1 MNYNKNVRY
10 WMNELDDAK
19 RREQDFRKDG
29 ETILDLY
36 NAEHPDMNP
45 FNILFSNTETLS
57 PALYSQLPRPAVKER
72 FAEKDNKGFTK
83 VNPLNKAV
91 GEASNNMLSYL
102 IDTNIEGY
110 EKFHDA
116 IKEVVLDSLLP
127 GRGVTCIKF
136 DAKFNDEKIEWAS
149 IVADTK
155 KYNRFFHGFGTKWE
169 KVPWIAYEEYVD
181 EDEAEALFG
190 SDIAGKI
197 QYTVSE
203 EDEKNTKETEER
215 RQTACIYQIWDK
227 DSKTLKWISPAYT
240 DYLREDDDPLDITGF
255 FNTPKPLMLHRKSN
269 DLTPT
274 PLYKLYENQA
284 EELNRLTRSINKV
297 AKAIKVRGGY
307 DGNLGEMLE
316 RVLDGEDNEFVPV
329 ENLSALM
336 DGGIEKHI
344 WLMPLG
350 ELAGVLQQLYDARE
364 QCKQVIYEITG
375 ISDILRGQS
384 KASETLGAQKVKEAW
399 GTMRL
404 KNMQSDVQEYV
415 RDVLRVML
423 DVAVKNL
430 PQDMWIKVT
439 GLPYPTEEKKEKA
452 VELMNQLQPM
462 IQQAVM
468 ESQQNPQADKQL
480 KKYQKEAAELTEL
493 LTQPSWENIL
503 EVLKDDYIRSFKVDI
518 ETNSTLDVEATEDKK
533 NIAEAMNAMAQFM
546 NGLMPMVKEQILP
559 FGAAKSM
566 LLDITKRFR
575 FGPEVE
581 DEINAMTA
589 PEGPNAEQV
598 KEQQKKLMDEKKK
611 LKQEQEKF
619 QQEQVRVG
627 TELDK
632 RANKLQLDEM
642 TFQGEKKIF
651 METIK
656 LTKKF
661 DDAQKELKSKEEVSE
676 VKGLLEDHKRNV
688 QSMMDKQVDRMKE
701 TIESINA
708 PV

>member
-1 MNYNKNVRY
+1 MKYNSEVRY
-10 WMNELDDAK
+10 WMNELEDAK
-19 RREQDFRKDG
+19 RRDRDFHKNG
-29 ETILDLY
+29 EIIKDLY
-36 NAEHPDMNP
+36 DGVDPDKNP

-57 PALYSQLPRPAVKER
+57 PALYSQLPRPKVKER
-72 FAEKDNKGFTK
+72 FADKDTKGFTK

-91 GEASNNMLSYL
+91 TEASNNMLSYL

-116 IKEVVLDSLLP
+116 MKEVVLDSLLP

-136 DAKFNDEKIEWAS
+136 DAKLNDEKIEWAS

-155 KYNRFFHGFGTKWE
+155 KYNRFLHGFGTKWE
-169 KVPWIAYEEYVD
+169 KVPWIAYEEYID
-181 EDEAEALFG
+181 EEEARDLFG
-190 SDIAGKI
+190 EKAGQIK
-197 QYTVSE
+197 YTVSE
-203 EDEKNTKETEER
+203 EDEKNAKETEER
-215 RQTACIYQIWDK
+215 RTTACVYQIWDK
-227 DSKTLKWISPAYT
+227 DSNTIKWVSPAY
-240 DYLREDDDPLDITGF
+240 DEVLREDDDPLDITGF

-284 EELNRLTRSINKV
+284 KELNRLTRSINKV
-297 AKAIKVRGGY
+297 AMAIKVRGGY
-307 DGNLGEMLE
+307 DGNLGELME
-316 RVLDGEDNEFVPV
+316 RLLDEEDNTLVPV
-329 ENLSALM
+329 ENVSALV
-336 DGGIEKHI
+336 DGGLEKHI
-344 WLMPLG
+344 WILPLG
-350 ELAGVLQQLYDARE
+350 ELAGVLQQLYAARE

-404 KNMQSDVQEYV
+404 KNMQADVQEYV
-415 RDVLRVML
+415 RDVLRIML

-452 VELMNQLQPM
+452 LELMNQLKPM
-462 IQQAVM
+462 LQQAVV
-468 ESQQNPQADKQL
+468 ESQQNPQAEKQV
-480 KKYQKEAAELTEL
+480 KKYQKEAAELTEI

-503 EVLKDDYIRSFKVDI
+503 KVLKDDYIRSFKVDI

-598 KEQQKKLMDEKKK
+598 QEQQKKLMDEKKK
-611 LKQEQEKF
+611 LEQERQKF
-619 QQEQVRVG
+619 QQEQQRAG
-627 TELDK
+627 DELDK

-651 METIK
+651 LETIK

-661 DDAQKELKSKEEVSE
+661 DEAQKELKSKEEISE
-676 VKGLLEDHKRNV
+676 VKGMLEDHKRGV
-688 QSMMDKQVDRMKE
+688 QSMMDKQVERMKE
-701 TIESINA
+701 TIESI
-708 PV
+708 

>member
-1 MNYNKNVRY
+1 MKYNSEVRY
-10 WMNELDDAK
+10 WMNELEDAK
-19 RREQDFRKDG
+19 RRDRDFHKNG
-29 ETILDLY
+29 EIIKDLY
-36 NAEHPDMNP
+36 DGVDPDKNP

-57 PALYSQLPRPAVKER
+57 PALYSQLPRPKVKER
-72 FAEKDNKGFTK
+72 FADKDTKGFTK

-91 GEASNNMLSYL
+91 TEASNNMLSYL

-116 IKEVVLDSLLP
+116 MKEVVLDSLLP

-136 DAKFNDEKIEWAS
+136 DAKLNDEKIEWAS

-155 KYNRFFHGFGTKWE
+155 KYNRFLHGFGTKWE
-169 KVPWIAYEEYVD
+169 KVPWIAYEEYID
-181 EDEAEALFG
+181 EEEARDLFG
-190 SDIAGKI
+190 EKAGQIK
-197 QYTVSE
+197 YTVSE
-203 EDEKNTKETEER
+203 EDEKNAKETEER
-215 RQTACIYQIWDK
+215 RTTACVYQIWDK
-227 DSKTLKWISPAYT
+227 DSNTIKWVSPAY
-240 DYLREDDDPLDITGF
+240 DEVLREDDDPLDITGF

-274 PLYKLYENQA
+274 PIYKLYENQA
-284 EELNRLTRSINKV
+284 KELNRLTRSINKV
-297 AKAIKVRGGY
+297 AMAIKVRGGY
-307 DGNLGEMLE
+307 DGNLGELME
-316 RVLDGEDNEFVPV
+316 RLLDEEDNTLVPV
-329 ENLSALM
+329 ENVSALV
-336 DGGIEKHI
+336 DGGLEKHI
-344 WLMPLG
+344 WILPLG
-350 ELAGVLQQLYDARE
+350 ELAGVLQQLYAARE

-404 KNMQSDVQEYV
+404 KNMQADVQEYV
-415 RDVLRVML
+415 RDVLRIML

-452 VELMNQLQPM
+452 LELMNQLKPM
-462 IQQAVM
+462 LQQAVV
-468 ESQQNPQADKQL
+468 ESQQNPQAEKQV
-480 KKYQKEAAELTEL
+480 KKYQKEAAELTEI

-503 EVLKDDYIRSFKVDI
+503 KVLKDDYIRSFKVDI

-598 KEQQKKLMDEKKK
+598 QEQQKKLMDEKKK
-611 LKQEQEKF
+611 LEQERQKF
-619 QQEQVRVG
+619 QQEQQRAG
-627 TELDK
+627 DELDK

-651 METIK
+651 LETIK

-661 DDAQKELKSKEEVSE
+661 DEAQKELKSKEEISE
-676 VKGLLEDHKRNV
+676 VKGMLEDHKRGV
-688 QSMMDKQVDRMKE
+688 QSMMDKQVERMKE
-701 TIESINA
+701 TIESI
-708 PV
+708 